1 MTVQIDLQTALDAY
15 IQSQFQGTLPEIS
28 ASKIPLADLL
38 KIQQA
43 LAIISNS
50 AIAPVG
56 AHTTNSTLNASVTLT
71 PPLNASRILLQAF
84 TQNVRF
90 LFTET
95 SSATVPTASV
105 GFRLL
110 AGERINLSVPTGS
123 LLKVIEETASASIQ
137 YQWVM

>member
-1 MTVQIDLQTALDAY
+1 MTVQTALQTALDAY
-15 IQSQFQGTLPEIS
+15 IQSQFQGILPEIS

-38 KIQQA
+38 EIQQV
-43 LAIISNS
+43 LTTISNS
-50 AIAPVG
+50 AISPVG
-56 AHTTNSTLNASVTLT
+56 AHTTNSSLSVAVTLT
-71 PPLNASRILLQAF
+71 QPANASRILLQAF

-95 SSATVPTASV
+95 ASDTVPTASV

>member
-1 MTVQIDLQTALDAY
+1 MTW
-15 IQSQFQGTLPEIS
+15 
-28 ASKIPLADLL
+28 
-38 KIQQA
+38 QA
-43 LAIISNS
+43 LNNN

-56 AHTTNSTLNASVTLT
+56 AHVTNSSLSSAVTLT
-71 PPLNASRILLQAF
+71 QPASASRILLQAF

-95 SSATVPTASV
+95 TSTAVPTASV
-105 GFRLL
+105 GFRLP
-110 AGERINLSVPTGS
+110 AGERIDLSVPTGC